1 MGARPVAKHIQK
13 SSTDLRVGNGIASD
27 HSPCFLKLPSQTEWG
42 ECIRSSNRNFRF
54 SHVNGKYPNCPL
66 SGIPRA
72 SQNVV
77 LEYSKIFGLPGCHIS
92 F

>member
-1 MGARPVAKHIQK
+1 MGAQPVAGKTYPK
-13 SSTDLRVGNGIASD
+13 LNRLESRKWNRLRSQSD
-27 HSPCFLKLPSQTEWG
+27 W
-42 ECIRSSNRNFRF
+42 SNALDFRF

-66 SGIPRA
+66 SGIPLA

-92 F
+92 FWGYKKGFDFQ